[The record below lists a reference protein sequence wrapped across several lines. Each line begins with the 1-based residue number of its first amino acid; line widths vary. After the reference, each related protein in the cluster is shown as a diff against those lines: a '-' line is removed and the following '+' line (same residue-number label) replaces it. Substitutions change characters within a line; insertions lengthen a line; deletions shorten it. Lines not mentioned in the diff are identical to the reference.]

1 MILSM
6 LAKATNPTKV
16 LLVDD
21 EPDLNQAFSLILE
34 KSGFDVQ
41 SALSVDE
48 ALHILEIWPPDILL
62 SDYHMPGKNGGD
74 LLVAVREQ
82 FSILRDRMEFVFFT
96 GSPVDVGHDS
106 RCEGIK
112 IIEKPVR
119 LRVLQDTL
127 LTIASGK

>member
-1 MILSM
+1 MVM
-6 LAKATNPTKV
+6 LAKVTNSTKV
-16 LLVDD
+16 LFVDD
-21 EPDLNQAFSLILE
+21 EPEINQAFSLILE
-34 KSGFDVQ
+34 KSGFEVQ

-48 ALHILEIWPPDILL
+48 ALHILEIWLPDILL

-82 FSILRDRMEFVFFT
+82 FSALDDRMDFVFFT
-96 GSPVDVGHDS
+96 GSPVDVEHDS
-106 RCEGIK
+106 RCDGVK
-112 IIEKPVR
+112 IIGKPVK